1 MEESR
6 IVTPSVRVTA
16 ERQVAAGA
24 IARHRRGRLARTR
37 VVLIEDNRLLREG
50 IAAILEAEG
59 DFEVIALV
67 EDGDALQQ
75 LRESGGP
82 PDVVLLD
89 LGLEKEN
96 SLELMALLRAE
107 VPEAHIVAMDI
118 LPEQADVVQFVEAGG
133 SGFILK
139 SASPGEYV
147 DTIRA
152 VAGGEKILPAVLTA
166 SLFTQ
171 IVESALE
178 SGRGIPDS
186 AIKLTSREK
195 EIVDLIAEG
204 LSNKEIAVRLHI
216 ATQTV
221 KSHVHNIL
229 EKLALGSRLQIAAFV
244 RRRETE

>member
-1 MEESR
+1 M
-6 IVTPSVRVTA
+6 
-16 ERQVAAGA
+16 
-24 IARHRRGRLARTR
+24 ARTR
-37 VVLIEDNRLLREG
+37 VLLIEDNRLLREG
-50 IAAILEAEG
+50 IAATLDAES
-59 DFEVIALV
+59 DFEVIALA
-67 EDGDALQQ
+67 EDGDALLQMK
-75 LRESGGP
+75 ESGRS

-89 LGLEKEN
+89 LGLEKAN
-96 SLELMALLRAE
+96 SLELMARLRVE
-107 VPEAHIVAMDI
+107 MPEAYIVAMDI
-118 LPEQADVVQFVEAGG
+118 LPEQADVVAFVEAGG

-139 SASPGEYV
+139 SASPEEYV

-152 VAGGEKILPAVLTA
+152 VARGEKVLPAMLTA
-166 SLFTQ
+166 SLFTH

-204 LSNKEIAVRLHI
+204 LSNKEIAVRLHV

-244 RRRETE
+244 RRRGGE